1 MGIRI
6 LLAEDQRL
14 VRTGIATM
22 IGFQS
27 DMEIVGET
35 DNGREAVEL
44 AQKLS
49 PDVVLMDITMPE
61 LNGIDATR
69 QIAVRDPAPK
79 IIALSLHSDQR
90 NVADA
95 LKAGASGYVV
105 KDTPLDELVLAIRAV
120 FRGKIYLS
128 PQIAGSVLHDYR
140 RSVPANGSPDFATLS
155 AREREVLQLIAE
167 GKSTKAIASTLY
179 VSKKTIDTHRA
190 HILSKLHATSVAEL
204 VKHAIREGLTS
215 VDG

>member
-1 MGIRI
+1 M
-6 LLAEDQRL
+6 

-22 IGFQS
+22 IGLES
-27 DMEIVGET
+27 DMEIVGEA
-35 DNGREAVEL
+35 DNGRAAVEL

-49 PDVVLMDITMPE
+49 PNVILMDITMPE

-69 QIAVRDPAPK
+69 QIVVQDPAPK

-90 NVADA
+90 YVADA

-105 KDTPLDELVLAIRAV
+105 KDTPLDELLLAIRAV
-120 FRGKIYLS
+120 FRGKVYLS
-128 PQIAGSVLHDYR
+128 PQIAGSVLHNFR
-140 RSVPANGSPDFATLS
+140 RCVPASSSPDFATLS

-167 GKSTKAIASTLY
+167 GKSTKAIASALY

-190 HILSKLHATSVAEL
+190 HILSKLHASSVAEL
-204 VKHAIREGLTS
+204 AKHAIREGLTS
-215 VDG
+215 VER